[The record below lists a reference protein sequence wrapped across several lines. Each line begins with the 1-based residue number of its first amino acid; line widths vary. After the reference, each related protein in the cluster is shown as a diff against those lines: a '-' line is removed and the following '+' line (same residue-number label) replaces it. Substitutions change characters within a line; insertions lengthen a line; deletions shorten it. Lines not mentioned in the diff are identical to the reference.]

1 VVCVTLFI
9 CTSSLLVIIVLL
21 EGSEDVEFE
30 EVLED
35 VEFDEDLPLV
45 GFDASPLGGVAAV
58 IFEQVVRS
66 IILDESK
73 LTATTKPQSHK
84 KLMSYYRHICPNY

>member
-1 VVCVTLFI
+1 MVCVTLFI

-21 EGSEDVEFE
+21 EGSEYVEFE

-84 KLMSYYRHICPNY
+84 KTDELL